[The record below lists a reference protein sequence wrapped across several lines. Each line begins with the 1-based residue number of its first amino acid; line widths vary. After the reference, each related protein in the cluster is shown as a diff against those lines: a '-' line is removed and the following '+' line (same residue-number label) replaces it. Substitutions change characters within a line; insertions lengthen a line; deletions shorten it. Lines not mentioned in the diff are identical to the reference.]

1 MSDVNAF
8 IDAIGKDVNATVV
21 PRVESLAEGIGAKAL
36 ADYVPKIAAFANQ
49 LVKEIVDEQ
58 SVVVR
63 DFTAALIQDLFQR
76 YRPEIAGQLRT
87 KVVRDGLAVV
97 GEGVRLDL
105 KRRDTG
111 AAGFVPGHSRVADHQ
126 GRGPVV
132 EYHRDDDRAGRRP
145 LIPGRGA
152 ARSGARRP
160 IRARTVAP
168 DPCRG

>member
-21 PRVESLAEGIGAKAL
+21 PKVEGLAEGIGAKAL
-36 ADYVPKIAAFANQ
+36 ADYVPKISAFAHQ

-58 SVVVR
+58 SGVVR

-76 YRPEIAGQLRT
+76 YRPEVAGQLRT
-87 KVVRDGLAVV
+87 KIVKDGLAVV

-111 AAGFVPGHSRVADHQ
+111 ALVSSLDI
-126 GRGPVV
+126 PVSLTIKV
-132 EYHRDDDRAGRRP
+132 DGLSLSLTETTIGLDVVR
-145 LIPGRGA
+145 
-152 ARSGARRP
+152 
-160 IRARTVAP
+160 
-168 DPCRG
+168 

>member
-63 DFTAALIQDLFQR
+63 DFTTALIQDLFQR
-76 YRPEIAGQLRT
+76 YRPEVAGQLRT

-111 AAGFVPGHSRVADHQ
+111 ALVSSLDI
-126 GRGPVV
+126 PVSLTIKV
-132 EYHRDDDRAGRRP
+132 EGLSLNITETTIGLDV
-145 LIPGRGA
+145 
-152 ARSGARRP
+152 
-160 IRARTVAP
+160 IR
-168 DPCRG
+168 

>member
-63 DFTAALIQDLFQR
+63 DFTTALIQDLFQR
-76 YRPEIAGQLRT
+76 YRPEVAGQLRT

-111 AAGFVPGHSRVADHQ
+111 ALVSSLDI
-126 GRGPVV
+126 PVSLTIKV
-132 EYHRDDDRAGRRP
+132 EGLSLNITETTIGLDVVR
-145 LIPGRGA
+145 
-152 ARSGARRP
+152 
-160 IRARTVAP
+160 
-168 DPCRG
+168 